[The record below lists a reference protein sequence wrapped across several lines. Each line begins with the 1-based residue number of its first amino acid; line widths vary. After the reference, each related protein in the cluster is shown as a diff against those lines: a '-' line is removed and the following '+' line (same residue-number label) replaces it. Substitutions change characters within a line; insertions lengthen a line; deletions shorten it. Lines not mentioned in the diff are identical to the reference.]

1 MNNKKQLKIL
11 EKIAQKVE
19 ALASAYSQKTD
30 AQLKEVTPWLKERL
44 NKGETLDDILPDAF
58 AVVRE
63 VSKRTLNMYH
73 FHVQILGGIAL
84 HQGRICQMSTGEGKT
99 LVSTMPAYLN
109 SLTGNGVHVVTVN
122 DYLAKRDAEWM
133 GKIYKFL
140 GLTVG
145 VIYSQMPQSERQ
157 KAYKCDITY
166 GTNNEFGF
174 DYLRDN
180 MVVSK
185 ANLVQRGLNFVIIDE
200 VDSILIDEART
211 PLIIS
216 GGGAKSNEMYV
227 TANRFAKGLVR
238 GFEKAEDEKSQ
249 IDKFGERYGEVD
261 ESEYDVLV
269 VEKEKSVRLTSRGVE
284 KAERFFNVE
293 NLADVDNT
301 ELNHYINQALR
312 AVFIMRRDIDY
323 IVENGEVVIVDEFT
337 GRKMIGRRYN
347 SGLHQAI
354 EAKEGVRIREENK
367 TWATITFQNLFRM
380 YKKMSGM
387 TGTAKTEEGEFN
399 TIYNLDVVEIPTN
412 RPMIRTD
419 YNDVL
424 YATRKAK
431 LNNIVE
437 DIAERHKTGQPILVG
452 TISVEASEEL
462 SGLLTKRGIK
472 HNVLNAKNHAREAEI
487 VAQAGRLNAVTI
499 ATNMAGRGTDI
510 LLGGNPEFMARQK
523 MLNENYTEEQLDVAT
538 SFADGTPEEEEWKKA
553 YRDFYNGFKAKTDEE
568 KQKVVELGGLHIIG
582 TERHESRRI
591 DNQLRGRSGRQGDP
605 GSSVFF
611 ISLEDDLARL
621 FGGERMQTL
630 LQMFKWEENEPI
642 TQKIITKTIEKAQAS
657 VESRH
662 FSARKQ
668 VLQYDDVNNKQR
680 SIIYAERQKVVNG
693 EDIHD
698 EILKMAEGY
707 CRKALEDAVNGESD
721 SRKWNFASANKVLY
735 QKYLPMEEEFL
746 KEDFHE
752 LSGKEILAEMT
763 KYVKQ
768 LLDERCDEVNDELGG
783 EVTFKDVERYV
794 LLKTI
799 DTKWMTY
806 IDDMEQMR
814 RGVGLAAIGH
824 QDPLAL
830 YKKQAYEMF
839 EELETDIQYTTIRAL
854 LFGKVTK
861 VTSVNSVQQREDLD
875 DNPNMSLNR
884 LCPCGSGLK
893 YKNCCGK
900 EEAARQKEEYRKAKQ
915 AKKDNKK

>member
-1 MNNKKQLKIL
+1 MNNKKQIKIL
-11 EKIAQKVE
+11 EKTAKKVE
-19 ALASAYSQKTD
+19 DLASVYASKTD
-30 AQLKEVTPWLKERL
+30 KQLKEVTPWLKERL

-109 SLTGNGVHVVTVN
+109 SLAGKGVHVVTVN

-140 GLTVG
+140 GVSVG
-145 VIYSQMPQSERQ
+145 VIYAQMPHAEKQ
-157 KAYKCDITY
+157 KAYQCDITY

-180 MVVSK
+180 MVTSK
-185 ANLVQRGLNFVIIDE
+185 SQLVQRGLNFVIIDE

-216 GGGAKSNEMYV
+216 GGGNKSNEMYV
-227 TANRFAKGLVR
+227 NANKFAKGLSR
-238 GFEKAEDEKSQ
+238 GFEKADDEKSKL
-249 IDKFGERYGEVD
+249 DRFGADFDAEAE
-261 ESEYDVLV
+261 ETYDVLV
-269 VEKEKSVRLTSRGVE
+269 VEKEKSVRLTTRGIA
-284 KAERFFNVE
+284 KAEKFFGVE
-293 NLADVDNT
+293 NLSDIDNT

-312 AVFIMRRDIDY
+312 AIFIMRRDIDY
-323 IVENGEVVIVDEFT
+323 IVEGGEVIIVDEFT

-354 EAKEGVRIREENK
+354 EAKEGVRIRAENK
-367 TWATITFQNLFRM
+367 TLATVTFQNLFRM

-412 RPMIRTD
+412 KPMIRTD

-424 YATRKAK
+424 YSTKKAK
-431 LNNIVE
+431 LKNIVE
-437 DIAERHKTGQPILVG
+437 DIVERNKTGQPVLVG

-462 SGLLTKRGIK
+462 SNLLVRRGVK

-487 VAQAGRLNAVTI
+487 VAQAGRLNTVTI

-523 MLNENYTEEQLDVAT
+523 MVQDGFSDEQIDIAT
-538 SFADGTPEEEEWKKA
+538 SFADGTPEEDEWKKT
-553 YRDFYNGFKAKTDEE
+553 YKTLYEKFKKQTDEE

-621 FGGERMQTL
+621 FGGERMQTM
-630 LQMFKWEENEPI
+630 LQFFKWEEDEPI
-642 TQKIITKTIEKAQAS
+642 TQKAITKLIERAQTNI
-657 VESRH
+657 EGRH
-662 FSARKQ
+662 FATRKQ

-680 SIIYAERQKVVNG
+680 NIIYAERQKVVNG

-707 CRKALEDAVNGESD
+707 CRKALEDAVDGVSD

-752 LSGKEILAEMT
+752 LSAKEILAEMT
-763 KYVKQ
+763 KYVKG
-768 LLDERCDEVNDELGG
+768 LLDERAEEVKQ
-783 EVTFKDVERYV
+783 EVGDDLDFKDIERYV

-799 DTKWMTY
+799 DTKWMTH

-814 RGVGLAAIGH
+814 RGVGLAAIGQ
-824 QDPLAL
+824 QDPVAL

-839 EELETDIQYTTIRAL
+839 ENLETDIQYSTIRAL
-854 LFGKVTK
+854 LFGKVK
-861 VTSVNSVQQREDLD
+861 RVDSANSVAQREDLA
-875 DNPNMSLNR
+875 DNPNKSLNR

-900 EEAARQKEEYRKAKQ
+900 AEAERKKEEFRQNKKAK
-915 AKKDNKK
+915 K

>member
-1 MNNKKQLKIL
+1 MNNKKQIKIL
-11 EKIAQKVE
+11 EKTAKKVE
-19 ALASAYSQKTD
+19 DLASVYASKTD
-30 AQLKEVTPWLKERL
+30 KQLKEVTPWLKERL

-109 SLTGNGVHVVTVN
+109 SLAGKGVHVVTVN

-140 GLTVG
+140 GVSVG
-145 VIYSQMPQSERQ
+145 VIYAQMPHAEKQ
-157 KAYKCDITY
+157 KAYQCDITY

-180 MVVSK
+180 MVTSK
-185 ANLVQRGLNFVIIDE
+185 SQLVQRGLNFVIIDE

-216 GGGAKSNEMYV
+216 GGGNKSNEMYV
-227 TANRFAKGLVR
+227 NANKFAKGLSR
-238 GFEKAEDEKSQ
+238 GFEKADDEKSKL
-249 IDKFGERYGEVD
+249 DRFGADFDAEAE
-261 ESEYDVLV
+261 ETYDVLV
-269 VEKEKSVRLTSRGVE
+269 VEKEKSVRLTTRGIA
-284 KAERFFNVE
+284 KAEKFFGVE
-293 NLADVDNT
+293 NLSDIDNT

-312 AVFIMRRDIDY
+312 AIFIMRRDIDY
-323 IVENGEVVIVDEFT
+323 IVEGGEVIIVDEFT

-354 EAKEGVRIREENK
+354 EAKEGVRIRAENK
-367 TWATITFQNLFRM
+367 TLATVTFQNLFRM

-412 RPMIRTD
+412 KPMIRTD

-424 YATRKAK
+424 YSTKKAK
-431 LNNIVE
+431 LKNIVE
-437 DIAERHKTGQPILVG
+437 DIVERNKTGQPVLVG

-462 SGLLTKRGIK
+462 SNLLVRRGVK

-487 VAQAGRLNAVTI
+487 VAQAGRLNSVTI

-523 MLNENYTEEQLDVAT
+523 MVQDGFSDEQIDIAT
-538 SFADGTPEEEEWKKA
+538 SFADGTPEEDEWKKT
-553 YRDFYNGFKAKTDEE
+553 YKSLYEKFKKQTDEE

-621 FGGERMQTL
+621 FGGERMQTM
-630 LQMFKWEENEPI
+630 LQFFKWEEDEPI
-642 TQKIITKTIEKAQAS
+642 TQKAITKLIERAQTNI
-657 VESRH
+657 EGRH
-662 FSARKQ
+662 FATRKQ

-680 SIIYAERQKVVNG
+680 NIIYAERQKVVNG

-707 CRKALEDAVNGESD
+707 CRKALEDAVDGVSD

-752 LSGKEILAEMT
+752 LSAKEILAEMT
-763 KYVKQ
+763 KYVKG
-768 LLDERCDEVNDELGG
+768 LLDERAEEVKQ
-783 EVTFKDVERYV
+783 EVGDDLDFKDIERYV

-799 DTKWMTY
+799 DTKWMTH

-814 RGVGLAAIGH
+814 RGVGLAAIGQ
-824 QDPLAL
+824 QDPVAL

-839 EELETDIQYTTIRAL
+839 ENLETDIQYSTIRAL
-854 LFGKVTK
+854 LFGKVK
-861 VTSVNSVQQREDLD
+861 RVDSANSVAQREDLA
-875 DNPNMSLNR
+875 DNPNKSLNR

-900 EEAARQKEEYRKAKQ
+900 AEAERKKEEFRQNKKAK
-915 AKKDNKK
+915 K

>member
-1 MNNKKQLKIL
+1 MNNKKQIKIL
-11 EKIAQKVE
+11 EKTAKKVE
-19 ALASAYSQKTD
+19 DLASVYASKTD
-30 AQLKEVTPWLKERL
+30 KQLKEVTPWLKERL

-109 SLTGNGVHVVTVN
+109 SLAGKGVHVVTVN

-140 GLTVG
+140 GVSVG
-145 VIYSQMPQSERQ
+145 VIYAQMPHAEKQ
-157 KAYKCDITY
+157 KAYQCDITY

-180 MVVSK
+180 MVTSK
-185 ANLVQRGLNFVIIDE
+185 SQLVQRGLNFVIIDE

-216 GGGAKSNEMYV
+216 GGGNKSNEMYV
-227 TANRFAKGLVR
+227 NANKFAKGLSR
-238 GFEKAEDEKSQ
+238 GFEKADDEKSKL
-249 IDKFGERYGEVD
+249 DRFGADFDAEAE
-261 ESEYDVLV
+261 ETYDVLV
-269 VEKEKSVRLTSRGVE
+269 VEKEKSVRLTTRGIA
-284 KAERFFNVE
+284 KAEKFFGVE
-293 NLADVDNT
+293 NLSDIDNT

-312 AVFIMRRDIDY
+312 AIFIMKRDIDY
-323 IVENGEVVIVDEFT
+323 IVEGGEVIIVDEFT

-354 EAKEGVRIREENK
+354 EAKEGVRIRAENK
-367 TWATITFQNLFRM
+367 TLATVTFQNLFRM

-412 RPMIRTD
+412 KPMIRTD

-424 YATRKAK
+424 YSTKKAK
-431 LNNIVE
+431 LKNIVE
-437 DIAERHKTGQPILVG
+437 DIVERNKTGQPVLVG

-462 SGLLTKRGIK
+462 SNLLVRRGVK

-487 VAQAGRLNAVTI
+487 VAQAGRLNTVTI

-523 MLNENYTEEQLDVAT
+523 MVQDGFSDEQIDIAT
-538 SFADGTPEEEEWKKA
+538 SFADGTPEEDEWKKT
-553 YRDFYNGFKAKTDEE
+553 YKSLYEKFKKQTDEE

-621 FGGERMQTL
+621 FGGERMQTM
-630 LQMFKWEENEPI
+630 LQFFKWEEDEPI
-642 TQKIITKTIEKAQAS
+642 TQKAITKLIERAQTNI
-657 VESRH
+657 EGRH
-662 FSARKQ
+662 FATRKQ

-680 SIIYAERQKVVNG
+680 NIIYAERQKVVNG

-707 CRKALEDAVNGESD
+707 CRKALEDAVDGVSD

-752 LSGKEILAEMT
+752 LSAKEILAEMT
-763 KYVKQ
+763 KYVKG
-768 LLDERCDEVNDELGG
+768 LLDERAEEVKQ
-783 EVTFKDVERYV
+783 EVGDDLDFKDIERYV

-799 DTKWMTY
+799 DTKWMTH

-814 RGVGLAAIGH
+814 RGVGLAAIGQ
-824 QDPLAL
+824 QDPVAL

-839 EELETDIQYTTIRAL
+839 ENLETDIQYSTIRAL
-854 LFGKVTK
+854 LFGKVK
-861 VTSVNSVQQREDLD
+861 RVDSANSVAQREDLA
-875 DNPNMSLNR
+875 DNPNKSLNR

-900 EEAARQKEEYRKAKQ
+900 AEAERKKEEFRQNKKAK
-915 AKKDNKK
+915 K

>member
-1 MNNKKQLKIL
+1 MNNKKQIKIL
-11 EKIAQKVE
+11 EKTAKKVE
-19 ALASAYSQKTD
+19 DLASVYASKTD
-30 AQLKEVTPWLKERL
+30 KQLKEVTPWLKERL

-109 SLTGNGVHVVTVN
+109 SLAGKGVHVVTVN

-140 GLTVG
+140 GVSVG
-145 VIYSQMPQSERQ
+145 VIYAQMPHAEKQ
-157 KAYKCDITY
+157 KAYQCDITY

-180 MVVSK
+180 MVTSK
-185 ANLVQRGLNFVIIDE
+185 SQLVQRGLNFVIIDE

-216 GGGAKSNEMYV
+216 GGGNKSNEMYV
-227 TANRFAKGLVR
+227 NANKFAKGLSR
-238 GFEKAEDEKSQ
+238 GFEKADDEKSKL
-249 IDKFGERYGEVD
+249 DRFGADFDAEAE
-261 ESEYDVLV
+261 ETYDVLV
-269 VEKEKSVRLTSRGVE
+269 VEKEKSVRLTTRGIA
-284 KAERFFNVE
+284 KAEKFFGVE
-293 NLADVDNT
+293 NLSDIDNT

-312 AVFIMRRDIDY
+312 AIFIMRRDIDY
-323 IVENGEVVIVDEFT
+323 IVEGGEVIIVDEFT

-354 EAKEGVRIREENK
+354 EAKEGVRIRAENK
-367 TWATITFQNLFRM
+367 TLATVTFQNLFRM

-412 RPMIRTD
+412 KPMIRTD

-424 YATRKAK
+424 YSTKKAK
-431 LNNIVE
+431 LKNIVE
-437 DIAERHKTGQPILVG
+437 DIVERNKTGQPVLVG

-462 SGLLTKRGIK
+462 SNLLVRRGVK

-487 VAQAGRLNAVTI
+487 VAQAGRLNSVTI

-523 MLNENYTEEQLDVAT
+523 MVQDGFSDEQIDIAT
-538 SFADGTPEEEEWKKA
+538 SFADGTPEEDEWKKT
-553 YRDFYNGFKAKTDEE
+553 YKGLYEKFKKQTDEE

-621 FGGERMQTL
+621 FGGERMQTM
-630 LQMFKWEENEPI
+630 LQFFKWEEDEPI
-642 TQKIITKTIEKAQAS
+642 TQKAITKLIERAQTNI
-657 VESRH
+657 EGRH
-662 FSARKQ
+662 FATRKQ

-680 SIIYAERQKVVNG
+680 NIIYAERQKVVNG

-707 CRKALEDAVNGESD
+707 CRKALEDAVDGVSD

-752 LSGKEILAEMT
+752 LSAKEILAEMT
-763 KYVKQ
+763 KYVKG
-768 LLDERCDEVNDELGG
+768 LLDERAEEVKQ
-783 EVTFKDVERYV
+783 EVGDDLDFKDIERYV

-799 DTKWMTY
+799 DTKWMTH

-814 RGVGLAAIGH
+814 RGVGLAAIGQ
-824 QDPLAL
+824 QDPVAL

-839 EELETDIQYTTIRAL
+839 ENLETDIQYSTIRAL
-854 LFGKVTK
+854 LFGKVK
-861 VTSVNSVQQREDLD
+861 RVDSANSVAQREDLA
-875 DNPNMSLNR
+875 DNPNKSLNR

-900 EEAARQKEEYRKAKQ
+900 AEAERKKEEFRQNKKAK
-915 AKKDNKK
+915 K

>member
-1 MNNKKQLKIL
+1 MNNKKQIKIL
-11 EKIAQKVE
+11 EKTAKKVE
-19 ALASAYSQKTD
+19 DLASVYASKTD
-30 AQLKEVTPWLKERL
+30 KQLKEVTPWLKERL

-109 SLTGNGVHVVTVN
+109 CLTGKGVHIVTVN
-122 DYLAKRDAEWM
+122 DYLARRDAEWM

-140 GLTVG
+140 GVSVG
-145 VIYSQMPQSERQ
+145 VIYSQMSHAEKQ
-157 KAYKCDITY
+157 KAYQCDITY

-185 ANLVQRGLNFVIIDE
+185 SQIVQRGLNFVIIDE

-216 GGGAKSNEMYV
+216 GGGNKSNEMYV
-227 TANRFAKGLVR
+227 NANRFAKGLSR
-238 GFEKAEDEKSQ
+238 GFEKADDEKSKL
-249 IDKFGERYGEVD
+249 DRFGADFDAEAE
-261 ESEYDVLV
+261 EAYDVLV
-269 VEKEKSVRLTSRGVE
+269 VEKEKSVRLTTRGIA
-284 KAERFFNVE
+284 KAEKFFGVD
-293 NLADVDNT
+293 NLSDIDNT

-312 AVFIMRRDIDY
+312 AIFIMRRDIDY
-323 IVENGEVVIVDEFT
+323 IVEGGEVIIVDEFT

-354 EAKEGVRIREENK
+354 EAKEGVRIRAENK
-367 TWATITFQNLFRM
+367 TLATVTFQNLFRM

-412 RPMIRTD
+412 KPMIRTD

-424 YATRKAK
+424 YSTKKAK
-431 LNNIVE
+431 LRNIVE
-437 DIAERHKTGQPILVG
+437 DIVERHKTGQPILVG

-462 SGLLTKRGIK
+462 SNLLVRRGVK

-487 VAQAGRLNAVTI
+487 VAQAGRLNSVTI

-523 MLNENYTEEQLDVAT
+523 MVQDGFSDEQIDVAM
-538 SFADGTPEEEEWKKA
+538 SFADGTPEEDEWKKT
-553 YRDFYNGFKAKTDEE
+553 YKSLYEKFKNQTDEE
-568 KQKVVELGGLHIIG
+568 KQKVVDLGGLHIIG

-621 FGGERMQTL
+621 FGGERMQTM
-630 LQMFKWEENEPI
+630 LQFFKWEEDEPI
-642 TQKIITKTIEKAQAS
+642 TQKAITKLIEKAQTNI
-657 VESRH
+657 EGRH
-662 FSARKQ
+662 FAARKQ

-680 SIIYAERQKVVNG
+680 NIIYAERQKVVNG

-707 CRKALEDAVNGESD
+707 CRKALEDAVDGVSD
-721 SRKWNFASANKVLY
+721 SRKWNFASANKVLH

-752 LSGKEILAEMT
+752 LSAKEILAEMT
-763 KYVKQ
+763 KYVKD
-768 LLDERCDEVNDELGG
+768 LLGSRAEEVKE
-783 EVTFKDVERYV
+783 EVGDDLDFKDIERYV

-799 DTKWMTY
+799 DAKWMTH

-814 RGVGLAAIGH
+814 RGVGLAAIGQ
-824 QDPLAL
+824 QDPVAL

-839 EELETDIQYTTIRAL
+839 ENLETDIQYSTIRAL
-854 LFGKVTK
+854 LFGKVK
-861 VTSVNSVQQREDLD
+861 RVDSANSVAQREDLA
-875 DNPNMSLNR
+875 DNPNKSLNR

-900 EEAARQKEEYRKAKQ
+900 AEAERKKEEFRQ
-915 AKKDNKK
+915 NKKQKK

>member
-1 MNNKKQLKIL
+1 MNNKKQIKIL
-11 EKIAQKVE
+11 EKTAKKVE
-19 ALASAYSQKTD
+19 DLASVYASKTD
-30 AQLKEVTPWLKERL
+30 KQLKEVTTWLKERL

-109 SLTGNGVHVVTVN
+109 SLAGKGVHVVTVN

-140 GLTVG
+140 GVSVG
-145 VIYSQMPQSERQ
+145 VIYAQMPHAEKQ
-157 KAYKCDITY
+157 KAYQCDITY

-180 MVVSK
+180 MVTSK
-185 ANLVQRGLNFVIIDE
+185 SQLVQRGLNFVIIDE

-216 GGGAKSNEMYV
+216 GGGNKSNEMYV
-227 TANRFAKGLVR
+227 NANKFAKGLSR
-238 GFEKAEDEKSQ
+238 GFEKADDEKSKL
-249 IDKFGERYGEVD
+249 DRFGADFDAEAE
-261 ESEYDVLV
+261 ETYDVLV
-269 VEKEKSVRLTSRGVE
+269 VEKEKSVRLTTRGIA
-284 KAERFFNVE
+284 KAEKFFGVE
-293 NLADVDNT
+293 NLSDIDNT

-312 AVFIMRRDIDY
+312 AIFIMRRDIDY
-323 IVENGEVVIVDEFT
+323 IVEGGEVIIVDEFT

-354 EAKEGVRIREENK
+354 EAKEGVRIRAENK
-367 TWATITFQNLFRM
+367 TLATVTFQNLFRM

-412 RPMIRTD
+412 KPMIRTD

-424 YATRKAK
+424 YSTKKAK
-431 LNNIVE
+431 LKNIVE
-437 DIAERHKTGQPILVG
+437 DIVERNKTGQPVLVG

-462 SGLLTKRGIK
+462 SNLLVRRGVK

-487 VAQAGRLNAVTI
+487 VAQAGRLNSVTI

-523 MLNENYTEEQLDVAT
+523 MVQDGFSDEQIDIAT
-538 SFADGTPEEEEWKKA
+538 SFADGTPEEDEWKKT
-553 YRDFYNGFKAKTDEE
+553 YKSLYEKFKKQTDEE

-621 FGGERMQTL
+621 FGGERMQTM
-630 LQMFKWEENEPI
+630 LQFFKWEEDEPI
-642 TQKIITKTIEKAQAS
+642 TQKAITKLIERAQTNI
-657 VESRH
+657 EGRH
-662 FSARKQ
+662 FATRKQ

-680 SIIYAERQKVVNG
+680 NIIYAERQKVVNG

-707 CRKALEDAVNGESD
+707 CRKALEDAVDGVSD

-752 LSGKEILAEMT
+752 LSAKEILAEMT
-763 KYVKQ
+763 KYVKG
-768 LLDERCDEVNDELGG
+768 LLDERAEEVKQ
-783 EVTFKDVERYV
+783 EVGDDLNFKDIERYV

-799 DTKWMTY
+799 DTKWMTH

-814 RGVGLAAIGH
+814 RGVGLAAIGQ
-824 QDPLAL
+824 QDPVAL

-839 EELETDIQYTTIRAL
+839 ENLETDIQYSTIRAL
-854 LFGKVTK
+854 LFGKVK
-861 VTSVNSVQQREDLD
+861 RVDSANSVAQREDLA
-875 DNPNMSLNR
+875 DNPNKSLNR

-900 EEAARQKEEYRKAKQ
+900 AEAERKKEEFRQNKKAK
-915 AKKDNKK
+915 K

>member
-1 MNNKKQLKIL
+1 MNNKKQIKIL
-11 EKIAQKVE
+11 EKTAKKVE
-19 ALASAYSQKTD
+19 DLASVYASKTD
-30 AQLKEVTPWLKERL
+30 KQLKEVTPWLKERL

-109 SLTGNGVHVVTVN
+109 SLAGKGVHVVTVN

-140 GLTVG
+140 GVSVG
-145 VIYSQMPQSERQ
+145 VIYAQMPHAEKQ
-157 KAYKCDITY
+157 KAYQCDITY

-180 MVVSK
+180 MVTSK
-185 ANLVQRGLNFVIIDE
+185 SQLVQRGLNFVIIDE

-216 GGGAKSNEMYV
+216 GGGNKSNEMYV
-227 TANRFAKGLVR
+227 NANKFAKGLSR
-238 GFEKAEDEKSQ
+238 GFEKADDEKSKL
-249 IDKFGERYGEVD
+249 DRFGADFDAEAE
-261 ESEYDVLV
+261 ETYDVLV
-269 VEKEKSVRLTSRGVE
+269 VEKEKSVRLTTRGIA
-284 KAERFFNVE
+284 KAEKFFGVE
-293 NLADVDNT
+293 NLSDIDNT

-312 AVFIMRRDIDY
+312 AIFIMRRDIDY
-323 IVENGEVVIVDEFT
+323 IVEGGEVIIVDEFT

-354 EAKEGVRIREENK
+354 EAKEGVRIRAENK
-367 TWATITFQNLFRM
+367 TLATVTFQNLFRM

-412 RPMIRTD
+412 KPMIRTD

-424 YATRKAK
+424 YSTKKAK
-431 LNNIVE
+431 LKNIVE
-437 DIAERHKTGQPILVG
+437 DIVERNKTGQPVLVG

-462 SGLLTKRGIK
+462 SNLLVRRGVK

-487 VAQAGRLNAVTI
+487 VAQAGRLNSVTI

-523 MLNENYTEEQLDVAT
+523 MVQDGFSDEQIDIAT
-538 SFADGTPEEEEWKKA
+538 SFADGTPEEDEWKKT
-553 YRDFYNGFKAKTDEE
+553 YKTLYEKFKKQTDEE

-621 FGGERMQTL
+621 FGGERMQTM
-630 LQMFKWEENEPI
+630 LQFFKWEEDEPI
-642 TQKIITKTIEKAQAS
+642 TQKAITKLIERAQTNI
-657 VESRH
+657 EGRH
-662 FSARKQ
+662 FATRKQ

-680 SIIYAERQKVVNG
+680 NIIYAERQKVVNG

-707 CRKALEDAVNGESD
+707 CRKALEDAVDGVSD

-752 LSGKEILAEMT
+752 LSAKEILAEMT
-763 KYVKQ
+763 KYVKG
-768 LLDERCDEVNDELGG
+768 LLDERAEEVKQ
-783 EVTFKDVERYV
+783 EVGDDLDFKDIERYV

-799 DTKWMTY
+799 DTKWMTH

-814 RGVGLAAIGH
+814 RGVGLAAIGQ
-824 QDPLAL
+824 QDPVAL

-839 EELETDIQYTTIRAL
+839 ENLETDIQYSTIRAL
-854 LFGKVTK
+854 LFGKVK
-861 VTSVNSVQQREDLD
+861 RVDSANSVAQREDLA
-875 DNPNMSLNR
+875 DNPNKSLNR

-900 EEAARQKEEYRKAKQ
+900 AEAERKKEEFRQNKKAK
-915 AKKDNKK
+915 K

>member
-1 MNNKKQLKIL
+1 MNNKKQIKIL
-11 EKIAQKVE
+11 EKTAKKVE
-19 ALASAYSQKTD
+19 DLASVYASKTD
-30 AQLKEVTPWLKERL
+30 KQLKEVTPWLKERL

-109 SLTGNGVHVVTVN
+109 SLAGKGVHVVTVN

-140 GLTVG
+140 GVSVG
-145 VIYSQMPQSERQ
+145 VIYAQMPHAEKQ
-157 KAYKCDITY
+157 KAYQCDITY

-180 MVVSK
+180 MVTSK
-185 ANLVQRGLNFVIIDE
+185 SQLVQRGLNFVIIDE

-216 GGGAKSNEMYV
+216 GGGNKSNEMYV
-227 TANRFAKGLVR
+227 NANKFAKGLSR
-238 GFEKAEDEKSQ
+238 GFEKADDEKSKL
-249 IDKFGERYGEVD
+249 DRFGADFDAEAE
-261 ESEYDVLV
+261 ETYDVLV
-269 VEKEKSVRLTSRGVE
+269 VEKEKSVRLTTRGIA
-284 KAERFFNVE
+284 KAEKFFGVE
-293 NLADVDNT
+293 NLSDIDNT

-312 AVFIMRRDIDY
+312 AIFIMRRDIDY
-323 IVENGEVVIVDEFT
+323 IVEGGEVIIVDEFT

-354 EAKEGVRIREENK
+354 EAKEGVRIRAENK
-367 TWATITFQNLFRM
+367 TLATVTFQNLFRM

-412 RPMIRTD
+412 KPMIRTD

-424 YATRKAK
+424 YSTKKAK
-431 LNNIVE
+431 LKNIVE
-437 DIAERHKTGQPILVG
+437 DIVERNKTGQPVLVG

-462 SGLLTKRGIK
+462 SNLLVRRGVK

-487 VAQAGRLNAVTI
+487 VAQAGRLNSVTI

-510 LLGGNPEFMARQK
+510 LLGGNPEFTARQK
-523 MLNENYTEEQLDVAT
+523 MVQDGFSDEQIDIAT
-538 SFADGTPEEEEWKKA
+538 SFADGTPEEDEWKKT
-553 YRDFYNGFKAKTDEE
+553 YKSLYEKFKKQTDEE

-621 FGGERMQTL
+621 FGGERMQTM
-630 LQMFKWEENEPI
+630 LQFFKWEEDEPI
-642 TQKIITKTIEKAQAS
+642 TQKAITKLIERAQTNI
-657 VESRH
+657 EGRH
-662 FSARKQ
+662 FATRKQ

-680 SIIYAERQKVVNG
+680 NIIYAERQKVVNG

-707 CRKALEDAVNGESD
+707 CRKALEDAVDGVSD

-752 LSGKEILAEMT
+752 LSAKEILAEMT
-763 KYVKQ
+763 KYVKG
-768 LLDERCDEVNDELGG
+768 LLDERAEEVKQ
-783 EVTFKDVERYV
+783 EVGDDLDFKDIERYV

-799 DTKWMTY
+799 DTKWMTH

-814 RGVGLAAIGH
+814 RGVGLAAIGQ
-824 QDPLAL
+824 QDPVAL

-839 EELETDIQYTTIRAL
+839 ENLETDIQYSTIRAL
-854 LFGKVTK
+854 LFGKVK
-861 VTSVNSVQQREDLD
+861 RVDSANSVAQREDLA
-875 DNPNMSLNR
+875 DNPNKSLNR

-900 EEAARQKEEYRKAKQ
+900 AEAERKKEEFRQNKKAK
-915 AKKDNKK
+915 K

>member
-1 MNNKKQLKIL
+1 MNNKRQLKVL

-19 ALASAYSQKTD
+19 ALAQVYAQKTD
-30 AQLKEVTPWLKERL
+30 SQLKETTTLLKNRL
-44 NKGETLDDILPDAF
+44 ANGETLDDILPDAF

-63 VSKRTLNMYH
+63 ASKRTLNMYH

-145 VIYSQMPQSERQ
+145 VIYAQMPNNERQ
-157 KAYKCDITY
+157 KAYACDITY

-180 MVVSK
+180 MVVNKSQ
-185 ANLVQRGLNFVIIDE
+185 LVQRGLNFVIIDE

-216 GGGAKSNEMYV
+216 GGGGKSNEAYI
-227 TANRFAKGLVR
+227 TANKFAKGLTR
-238 GFEKAEDEKSQ
+238 GFEKAEDDKSK
-249 IDKFGERYGEVD
+249 IERLGEGFD
-261 ESEYDVLV
+261 ETEEDDYDVMV
-269 VEKEKSVRLTSRGVE
+269 VEKEKSVRLTSRGIL
-284 KAERFFNVE
+284 KAERFFNVD
-293 NLADVDNT
+293 NLSDVDNT

-312 AVFIMRRDIDY
+312 ANFIMRRDIDY
-323 IVENGEVVIVDEFT
+323 IVEGGEVIIVDEFT

-354 EAKEGVRIREENK
+354 EAKEGVKVREENK

-412 RPMIRTD
+412 RPMIRND
-419 YNDVL
+419 YDDVL

-431 LNNIVE
+431 LNNIIE
-437 DIAERHKTGQPILVG
+437 DIVNRHKTGQPILVG
-452 TISVEASEEL
+452 TVSVEGSEEL
-462 SGLLTKRGIK
+462 SNLLGRRGVK

-510 LLGGNPEFMARQK
+510 LLGGNAEFMARQK
-523 MLNENYTEEQLDVAT
+523 MLNEGYTPEQIDVAT
-538 SFADGTPEEEEWKKA
+538 SFADGTAEEDEWKKT
-553 YRDFYNGFKAKTDEE
+553 YQKYYESFKVKTDEE

-611 ISLEDDLARL
+611 VSLEDDLARL
-621 FGGERMQTL
+621 FGGER
-630 LQMFKWEENEPI
+630 LQLILQAFKWEENEPI
-642 TQKIITKTIEKAQAS
+642 TQKMVTKVIERAQAT

-680 SIIYAERQKVVNG
+680 TIIYAERQKIVNG
-693 EDIHD
+693 EDIHE

-707 CRKALEDAVNGESD
+707 CRKALEDAVDGVND
-721 SRKWNFASANKVLY
+721 SRKWNFAQANKVLY

-746 KEDFHE
+746 KPDFHE

-763 KYVKQ
+763 SYVKD
-768 LLDERCDEVNDELGG
+768 LLNERLEEVNEELEGQLD
-783 EVTFKDVERYV
+783 FKDVERYV

-814 RGVGLAAIGH
+814 RGVGLAAFGQ

-839 EELETDIQYTTIRAL
+839 QNLETDIQYSTIRAL
-854 LFGKVTK
+854 LFGRVQKANT
-861 VTSVNSVQQREDLD
+861 VNNVAQREDLE

-900 EEAARQKEEYRKAKQ
+900 EEALRRKEEYRK
-915 AKKDNKK
+915 NKKEGKK